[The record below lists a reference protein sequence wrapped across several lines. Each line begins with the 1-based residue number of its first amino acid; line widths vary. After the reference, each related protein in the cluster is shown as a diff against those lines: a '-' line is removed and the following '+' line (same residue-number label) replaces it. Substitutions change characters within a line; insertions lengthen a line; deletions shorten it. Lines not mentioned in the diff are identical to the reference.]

1 MQNVQR
7 WNENVMKYDDFDGRM
22 LIELDD
28 VSNRKIMENRK
39 NEAGNCSL
47 AELTS
52 KQNTEDEQLDSN
64 SQKEGR
70 ELAADD
76 R

>member
-7 WNENVMKYDDFDGRM
+7 WSENIMKHDDFNGRM
-22 LIELDD
+22 MIELDD
-28 VSNRKIMENRK
+28 VSNRKIMGNREN
-39 NEAGNCSL
+39 EVGNCSL

-64 SQKEGR
+64 SQK
-70 ELAADD
+70 AAN
-76 R
+76 